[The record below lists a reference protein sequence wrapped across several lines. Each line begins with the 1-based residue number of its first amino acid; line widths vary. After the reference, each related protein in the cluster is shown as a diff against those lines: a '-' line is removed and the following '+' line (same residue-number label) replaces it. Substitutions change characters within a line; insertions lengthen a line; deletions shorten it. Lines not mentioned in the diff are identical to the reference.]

1 MKAPLPDNEAAR
13 LTALHNYNIL
23 DTAPETAFDDITKLA
38 AFICGTP
45 IAIMALIDR
54 ERQWFK
60 SRIGQPAH
68 ETPREQAFCAYTIL
82 QPGLLEVEDA
92 RTDNRF
98 SDNPLVLGDPNIRFY
113 AGAPL
118 ITGTGHALG
127 SLCVI
132 DRQPRKLS
140 TEQKTCL
147 ESLAR
152 MVMTTLELRRVS
164 SELAD
169 TVANVK
175 TLTGL
180 LPICSGCKKIRNDE
194 GYWNQVEVYIAKH
207 TDASFTHGFCPEC
220 GEKYFPGIKPKGAK
234 T

>member
-1 MKAPLPDNEAAR
+1 MKAPIPDNEAAR
-13 LTALHNYNIL
+13 LAALQEYKIL
-23 DTAPETAFDDITKLA
+23 DTAPEQAFDDITRVA

-45 IAIMALIDR
+45 TAIMALIDR

-60 SRIGQPAH
+60 SKIGESATQ
-68 ETPREQAFCAYTIL
+68 TPREQAFCAYTIL

-92 RTDNRF
+92 QVDNRF
-98 SDNPLVLGDPNIRFY
+98 SDNPLVLGAPNIRFY

-118 ITGTGHALG
+118 LTNSGHALG

-132 DRQPRKLS
+132 DQQPRKLS
-140 TEQKTCL
+140 AGQKACL

-164 SELAD
+164 GKLAD
-169 TVANVK
+169 TLANVK
-175 TLTGL
+175 TLSGL

-194 GYWNQVEVYIAKH
+194 GYWNQVEVYVSKH
-207 TDASFTHGFCPEC
+207 TDAAFTHGFCPEC
-220 GEKYFPGIKPKGAK
+220 SEKYFPGIKPKGGR
-234 T
+234 